1 MLSYRHS
8 FHAGNHAD
16 VLKHTVQ
23 SLIIEALK
31 EKEKPFLYLDT
42 HAGAGRYQLSGEHA
56 ERTGE
61 YLEGIARIWQQDDL
75 PAELEPYISVV
86 EHFNRN
92 GQLRYYPGSPLIA
105 RQLLREQD
113 SLQMTELHP
122 SDFPLLRAEFQK
134 DSRARVDKADGYQQ
148 LKAKLPPVS
157 RRGLILIDP
166 PYEIKTDYQAV
177 VTGINEGYKRF
188 ATGTYALWYPVVLR
202 AQIKR
207 MIKDLE
213 ATGIRKILQKMCIRD
228 STMAYKHI
236 LIAVDLSPESKVLVE
251 KAVSMARPYNAKVSL
266 IHVDVNY
273 SDLYTGLIDVNLG
286 DMQKRISEETHHALT
301 ELSTNAGYP
310 ITETLSGSGDLGQVL
325 VDAIKK
331 YDMDLVVCGHHQD
344 FWSKLMSSARQL
356 INTVH
361 VDMLIVPLR
370 DEEDE

>member
-23 SLIIEALK
+23 SLIIESLK

-134 DSRARVDKADGYQQ
+134 DSRARIDKADGYQQ

-207 MIKDLE
+207 MIKELE
-213 ATGIRKILQKMCIRD
+213 ATGIRKILQIELAVRPD
-228 STMAYKHI
+228 SDQRGMTASGMIVINPSWK
-236 LIAVDLSPESKVLVE
+236 LEQQMNNVL
-251 KAVSMARPYNAKVSL
+251 PWL
-266 IHVDVNY
+266 H
-273 SDLYTGLIDVNLG
+273 
-286 DMQKRISEETHHALT
+286 
-301 ELSTNAGYP
+301 
-310 ITETLSGSGDLGQVL
+310 
-325 VDAIKK
+325 
-331 YDMDLVVCGHHQD
+331 
-344 FWSKLMSSARQL
+344 SKLVPTGTGHA
-356 INTVH
+356 TVSW
-361 VDMLIVPLR
+361 IVP
-370 DEEDE
+370 E